1 MVVKLTAMAS
11 QFWTKY
17 STARGLILLILLV
30 TAAACGGGGDS
41 GGVDSV
47 GGGGDIG
54 GSGGEPTGQLS
65 IAITDAPVDYAT
77 EVVVT
82 IDAVELK
89 PTDGTPVL
97 IEFDARQID
106 LLFLQDGA
114 STVILNRETVPAGEY
129 NWIRLQLHGD
139 PGTVDDSYVMF
150 EDGSMHPLVIPSF
163 DQNGLKLVSG
173 FVVPVN
179 GHGSYTLEVDLRA
192 ALHAPPGQNGDFFLR
207 SALRIVDNTM
217 VGEIAGTVSSDLIDA
232 DAECTSGNAVY
243 VYEGFNVIPD
253 DVDLVDSDD
262 AEPVTSSI
270 VKLNETT
277 GDYEYVAAFLHAGD
291 YTVAFTCQAGDDD
304 PDLDD
309 TIIFTAMDNAT
320 VVAGETT
327 VVHL

>member
-1 MVVKLTAMAS
+1 MKRLVC
-11 QFWTKY
+11 
-17 STARGLILLILLV
+17 LIGIVALF
-30 TAAACGGGGDS
+30 ACGGGGSDS

-54 GSGGEPTGQLS
+54 GSGGQPTGQLS

-89 PTDGTPVL
+89 PMDGEAIL
-97 IEFDARQID
+97 IEFEARQID
-106 LLFLQDGA
+106 LLVLQDGA

-150 EDGSMHPLVIPSF
+150 DDGSLHPLVIPSF
-163 DQNGLKLVSG
+163 DETGLKLVSG
-173 FVVPVN
+173 FVVPAN
-179 GHGSYTLEVDLRA
+179 GHGSYTLDVDIRA
-192 ALHAPPGQNGDFFLR
+192 ALHAPPGQNSDFFLR
-207 SALRIVDNTM
+207 PALRIVDNTL
-217 VGEIAGTVSSDLIDA
+217 VGEIAGTVSTDLIDD
-232 DAECTSGNAVY
+232 DAGCTSGNAVY
-243 VYEGFNVIPD
+243 VYEGDVIPD
-253 DVDLVDSDD
+253 DVDMADSDD
-262 AEPVTSSI
+262 TEPVTSTI

-309 TIIFTAMDNAT
+309 DIIFTAIDSAT

-327 VVHL
+327 VVNL

>member
-1 MVVKLTAMAS
+1 MKRLVC
-11 QFWTKY
+11 
-17 STARGLILLILLV
+17 LIGIVALF
-30 TAAACGGGGDS
+30 ACGGGGGDS
-41 GGVDSV
+41 GS
-47 GGGGDIG
+47 GGDIG
-54 GSGGEPTGQLS
+54 GNGVEPTNEVPIGSGGGEPTGQLS

-89 PTDGTPVL
+89 PVDGDPVL
-97 IEFDARQID
+97 IEIEARQID
-106 LLFLQDGA
+106 LLVLQDGA

-129 NWIRLQLHGD
+129 NWIRLQLRGD
-139 PGTVDDSYVMF
+139 LGTVDDSYVMF

-163 DQNGLKLVSG
+163 DENGLKLVSG

-179 GHGSYTLEVDLRA
+179 GHGSYTLDVDIRA
-192 ALHAPPGQNGDFFLR
+192 ALHAPPGQGGDFFLTP
-207 SALRIVDNTM
+207 ALRIVDNTM
-217 VGEIAGTVSSDLIDA
+217 VGEIAGTVSGDLINGDVG
-232 DAECTSGNAVY
+232 CTSGNAVY
-243 VYEGFNVIPD
+243 VYEGLDVIPD

-262 AEPVTSSI
+262 AEPVTSTL

-309 TIIFTAMDNAT
+309 NIIFTATDNAT

-327 VVHL
+327 VVNL

>member
-1 MVVKLTAMAS
+1 LLLALTV
-11 QFWTKY
+11 F
-17 STARGLILLILLV
+17 G
-30 TAAACGGGGDS
+30 CGGGGGGNS
-41 GGVDSV
+41 GGVDSIS
-47 GGGGDIG
+47 G
-54 GSGGEPTGQLS
+54 GGEPTGQVS

-89 PTDGTPVL
+89 PTDGAPVL
-97 IEFDARQID
+97 IEFETRQID
-106 LLFLQDGA
+106 LLILQDGV

-129 NWIRLQLHGD
+129 SWIRLQLHGD

-163 DQNGLKLVSG
+163 DENGMKLVSG
-173 FVVPVN
+173 FIVPAN

-207 SALRIVDNTM
+207 SAFRLVDNTM
-217 VGEIAGTVSSDLIDA
+217 VGEIAGTVSSDLIDG
-232 DAECTSGNAVY
+232 DIGCTSGNAVY

-253 DVDLVDSDD
+253 DVNIMDSDD
-262 AEPVTSSI
+262 VEPVTSTI

-277 GDYEYVAAFLHAGD
+277 GDYEYVAAFLPAGD

-304 PDLDD
+304 PDLDNN
-309 TIIFTAMDNAT
+309 IIFTATDNAT

-327 VVHL
+327 VVDL